1 MKITQ
6 NEMNQMIRKAFDLY
20 DADKSGVLDKN
31 EIRTLLNDLMAEL
44 GAPSINDTTL
54 DQIIALV
61 DENNDGAFDFKEF
74 YKIISPVLTSALA

>member
-6 NEMNQMIRKAFDLY
+6 TEMNQMIRKAFDLY
-20 DADKSGVLDKN
+20 DADKSGVLDKM

-44 GAPSINDTTL
+44 GAPSITDATL
-54 DQIIALV
+54 DKIIEMV

>member
-6 NEMNQMIRKAFDLY
+6 NEMNQMIRKAFNLY

-44 GAPSINDTTL
+44 QAPSISDEIL
-54 DQIIALV
+54 DKIISMV

-74 YKIISPVLTSALA
+74 YKIIQPVLTSALG